1 MRLPEIS
8 KTIQVPDNVDVSLE
22 GKKVYVKGANGS
34 LTRDF
39 SFVTIAIEGEGKKVN
54 VKGAK
59 GSLTRDFSFVPI
71 AIEGEG
77 KNIRVWAKWPRKKE
91 AALVGTIYSHIQNMI
106 TGVTKGYSYK
116 LKIVFSHFPISV
128 KVQDK
133 SILIENFTGERRA
146 RRVKIIGDVKVKIEP
161 DDIIVEGVNLEDVSQ
176 TAANIEQATR
186 VRRKDPRVFLDGIYV
201 YERNEGVA

>member
-8 KTIQVPDNVDVSLE
+8 KTIQVPDNVDVSL
-22 GKKVYVKGANGS
+22 
-34 LTRDF
+34 D
-39 SFVTIAIEGEGKKVN
+39 GKKVN

-59 GSLTRDFSFVPI
+59 GSLVHDFTFATI
-71 AIEGEG
+71 TIESEG
-77 KNIRVWAKWPRKKE
+77 KNIRIWAKWPRKKE
-91 AALVGTIYSHIQNMI
+91 AALVGTITSHIQNMI

-128 KVQDK
+128 KLQGK

-146 RRVKIIGDVKVKIEP
+146 RSIQLIGDVKVKIEP
-161 DDIIVEGVNLEDVSQ
+161 DDIIIEGIDLEHVSQ

-186 VRRKDPRVFLDGIYV
+186 VRNKDPRVFLDGIYV